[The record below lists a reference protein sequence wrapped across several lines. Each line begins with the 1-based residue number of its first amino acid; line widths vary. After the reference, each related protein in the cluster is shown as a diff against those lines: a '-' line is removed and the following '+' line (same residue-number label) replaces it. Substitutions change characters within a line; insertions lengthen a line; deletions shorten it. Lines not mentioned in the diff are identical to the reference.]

1 MHRSES
7 ILVVGSI
14 NMDLVVHSRRMPAA
28 GQTVLGDRFAATP
41 GGKGANQAVAAA
53 RLGGECSLIG
63 RVGDDPFAPALL
75 ASLRSAGVNTDGVTV
90 TEGQPSGVAVVLV
103 DAGGDNA
110 IVVVSGAN
118 WRVTPDDL
126 FSREAAFAAAA
137 IVVLQLELPCPTVK
151 AAISLA
157 RKHGARVVFDPAPAR
172 ADLPAEMLAVDV
184 LTPNQGESETLTG
197 MSASSLHSAKAV
209 AAELVMRGAGNVV
222 LTLGAAGA
230 LVVYGREHIQRVPP
244 YKVDVVDTT
253 AAGDAFTGAL
263 AVALARGEPLVEAAR
278 FANAA
283 GAIVASRFGAQT
295 AMPIAQ
301 EVKMLM
307 DDQPTR

>member
-1 MHRSES
+1 MGES
-7 ILVVGSI
+7 AKILVVGSI
-14 NMDLVVHSRRMPAA
+14 NMDLVVHGVRMPDP
-28 GQTVLGDRFAATP
+28 GQTVLGDRFATTP

-53 RLGGECSLIG
+53 RLGADCSLIG
-63 RVGDDPFAPALL
+63 RVGDDSFGPVLL
-75 ASLRSAGVNTDGVTV
+75 ETLQSAGVNTDGVTV
-90 TEGQPSGVAVVLV
+90 TEGHPSGVAMIVV
-103 DAGGDNA
+103 DNQGENA
-110 IVVVSGAN
+110 IVVAGGAN
-118 WRVTPDDL
+118 RRVSPDDL
-126 FSREAAFAAAA
+126 YSRESAFTAAGF
-137 IVVLQLELPCPTVK
+137 VVLQLELPYPTVK

-157 RKHGARVVFDPAPAR
+157 RKHRCRVILDPAPAR

-197 MSASSLHSAKAV
+197 MPASSLHSAKAV

-230 LVVYGREHIQRVPP
+230 LVVYDRVHIQRAPA

-263 AVALARGEPLVEAAR
+263 AAALARGEPLVRAAQ

-295 AMPIAQ
+295 AMPTAE

-307 DDQPTR
+307 DDQPQ